1 MRAITPGRRR
11 DDAGVT
17 LIELLV
23 AVVFGGIII
32 AITLSFFTSVM
43 RYSKQS
49 VDTRMSTADA
59 GNVSNVISTSIRSS
73 VGYAKSGSDT
83 LQTPVMPGSGGQT
96 IVLVSFTDAYAD
108 LGASETDAAPY
119 LIRYSV
125 DGQRR
130 MVEER
135 WELSYN
141 SQGFLMLPYLADGK
155 TLPAPD
161 RSRLL
166 GDVVMNTPSEQLFTY
181 YSGQCGEDE
190 LADVT
195 TSAAAREKVAFI
207 RFHLR
212 IQSFDSQQTVDLDS
226 TIGLPNRG
234 ITTDPER
241 TCAIPAP

>member
-1 MRAITPGRRR
+1 VNELRARLRR
-11 DDAGVT
+11 DESGVT
-17 LIELLV
+17 LVELLV

-32 AITLSFFTSVM
+32 AITLSFFTAVM
-43 RYSKQS
+43 RNSKQS

-73 VGYAKSGSDT
+73 VGYAKNGLDT
-83 LQTPVMPGSGGQT
+83 LQTPVLPGSGGQA
-96 IVLVSFTDAYAD
+96 IVLVSYTDAYAD
-108 LGASETDAAPY
+108 LDASTTNAPPY

-125 DGQRR
+125 DSQRR
-130 MVEER
+130 MLEER
-135 WELSYN
+135 WKLSYD
-141 SQGFLMLPYLADGK
+141 SAGFLQLPFLPDGK
-155 TLPAPD
+155 TLPATD
-161 RSRLL
+161 LKRLL
-166 GDVVMNTPSEQLFTY
+166 GDVVMNTPTQQLFTY

-190 LADVT
+190 LASIT
-195 TSAAAREKVAFI
+195 TSAADRDKVAFI